1 MAMRD
6 RCEDVEPLCSAWLD
20 DTLDRADHATVDAH
34 LRRCATC
41 RDEVESL
48 RRVRDLLGNLPV
60 RRVPSNLTL
69 LPAPQGAL
77 DRPDPGAQEPAWS
90 GRQRAVAGVAVALGL
105 VGGAA
110 FALGGQ
116 PGPGERV
123 VSVPV
128 DRYVSDHLVHT
139 VGDPTVTPVFLDSRR

>member
-1 MAMRD
+1 MRD
-6 RCEDVEPLCSAWLD
+6 RCADVEPLCSAWLD
-20 DTLDRADHATVDAH
+20 DTLDQSDRAAVDAH
-34 LRRCATC
+34 LRRCAAC
-41 RDEVESL
+41 SDEVESL

-60 RRVPSNLTL
+60 RRLPSDLTL
-69 LPAPQGAL
+69 LPAPPGPD
-77 DRPDPGAQEPAWS
+77 DRPDPGVPVPTWS
-90 GRQRAVAGVAVALGL
+90 GGQRAVAGVAVALGL

-116 PGPGERV
+116 PAPGERL

-139 VGDPTVTPVFLDSRR
+139 VGDPTATPVFLDGRR

>member
-1 MAMRD
+1 MRD

-20 DTLDRADHATVDAH
+20 DTLDQSDRAGVDAH
-34 LRRCATC
+34 LQRCAAC
-41 RDEVESL
+41 RDEVDSL

-60 RRVPSNLTL
+60 RRLPSDLSL
-69 LPAPQGAL
+69 LPAPPGPGGRGAP
-77 DRPDPGAQEPAWS
+77 RVPVTAWS
-90 GRQRAVAGVAVALGL
+90 GGQRAVAGVAVALGL

-116 PGPGERV
+116 PAPGARV

-139 VGDPTVTPVFLDSRR
+139 VGDPTATPVFLDGRR

>member
-1 MAMRD
+1 MPD

-20 DTLDRADHATVDAH
+20 ETLDPADRATVDAH
-34 LRRCATC
+34 LRRCAAC
-41 RDEVESL
+41 SDEVESL

-60 RRVPSNLTL
+60 RRLPSDLTL
-69 LPAPQGAL
+69 LPAP
-77 DRPDPGAQEPAWS
+77 RDPGSRQDGDAAATAWS
-90 GRQRAVAGVAVALGL
+90 GGQRAVAGVAVALGL

-110 FALGGQ
+110 FALGSE
-116 PGPGERV
+116 PAPDERV

-139 VGDPTVTPVFLDSRR
+139 VGDPTTAPVFLDGRR